1 MPSNLAISESVQDS
15 ENLFSFKEGVK
26 LESKGMNS
34 LENPKGVSPRIRDS
48 SEPITN

>member
-34 LENPKGVSPRIRDS
+34 LENPPRIRDS